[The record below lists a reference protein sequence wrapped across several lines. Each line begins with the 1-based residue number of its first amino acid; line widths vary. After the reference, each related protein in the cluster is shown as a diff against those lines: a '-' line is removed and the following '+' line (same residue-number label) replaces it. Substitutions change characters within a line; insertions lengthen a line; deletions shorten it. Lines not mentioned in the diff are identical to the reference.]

1 MDGIVAAATETRREW
16 VRVYLPRLLDES
28 REWRRAAMR
37 RELVGRL
44 KVGFEEAGG
53 WRGDVNV
60 EGKETREMREGE
72 VDVC

>member
-1 MDGIVAAATETRREW
+1 MDGIVAAAVETRREW
-16 VRVYLPRLLDES
+16 VRVYLPRLLEER

-53 WRGDVNV
+53 WKGGCRG
-60 EGKETREMREGE
+60 GGGGR
-72 VDVC
+72 